1 MCLTTSIRNNFRPV
15 SDKTGK
21 AIQHITF
28 DALDV
33 NEFEYKLN
41 LYLLFHLIRP

>member
-1 MCLTTSIRNNFRPV
+1 MAQNRPV

-28 DALDV
+28 DATVV

-41 LYLLFHLIRP
+41 L